1 MTHRALAVL
10 LAIPL
15 IAASPNKAS
24 PLAWMHG
31 EWTGSGEMFGRSSSV
46 TLSAKPAL
54 NGSATEL
61 RYTVQLPA
69 TDAAPVFRF
78 EGQGIYRTGDKGK
91 VEGRWSDSNGSFH
104 PVGGSASTGRMVTV
118 WGQPSTEIGRSV
130 YTLDDKGGLTVSDS
144 VLVADGNWR
153 VFAKASYRRSN

>member
-1 MTHRALAVL
+1 MSRRVLAALF
-10 LAIPL
+10 AIPL
-15 IAASPNKAS
+15 LAAAPETAS

-31 EWTGSGEMFGRSSSV
+31 EWSGSGEMFGRPSSV
-46 TLSAKPAL
+46 ILSVKPTL

-61 RYTVQLPA
+61 RYTAQLPA
-69 TDAAPVFRF
+69 TDAVPTFRF
-78 EGQGIYRTGDKGK
+78 EGQGIYRAADKGK

-104 PVGGSASTGRMVTV
+104 PVGGNVSAGRMVTV

-130 YTLDDKGGLTVSDS
+130 YELDDKGGLTVSDS
-144 VLVADGNWR
+144 VLAADGNWR

>member
-1 MTHRALAVL
+1 MSRRAWAAL

-15 IAASPNKAS
+15 VAASPETAS
-24 PLAWMHG
+24 SLAWMHG
-31 EWTGSGEMFGRSSSV
+31 EWSGSGEMFGRPSSI

-61 RYTVQLPA
+61 RYTAQLPP
-69 TDAAPVFRF
+69 TEAAPAFRF
-78 EGQGIYRTGDKGK
+78 QGQGIYHVSEKGK
-91 VEGRWSDSNGSFH
+91 VEGRWNDSNGNSH
-104 PVGGSASTGRMVTV
+104 PIGGSMSAGRMVTV

-130 YTLDDKGGLTVSDS
+130 YALDGKGGLTVSDS
-144 VLVADGNWR
+144 VLAADGNWR